1 MIFILAIYF
10 LLTLP
15 EELNSYFSMKPTKQL
30 FQLTSAY
37 KFQRSASIGFE
48 QWDSFAGLQGCK
60 VVGPM
65 IPTSMNHF
73 GDIPEFKPD
82 DFDKDRKMLFNLN
95 VGRAQEILRR
105 ELPYIFAKSNLDF
118 SIFSN
123 YITVSDGHSNKMVM
137 PKNMYSTAVKS
148 LNVAASFSSTYPIMN
163 VKKIEYIEDCSS
175 IQCLVDVVLPDM
187 IRIEGQAIWEGMFY
201 FGLDESGLICSHVF
215 DRKISNLRPSLLTPS
230 STQFPWLRPKA
241 LWSTDLLAGVS
252 GCISS
257 SPDVSSSSFD
267 MLSEDKLSDGDNIVF
282 IME

>member
-1 MIFILAIYF
+1 MFFILAIYF
-10 LLTLP
+10 LLALP
-15 EELNSYFSMKPTKQL
+15 KELNSYLSTKPIKHL
-30 FQLTSAY
+30 FHLTTDY
-37 KFQRSASIGFE
+37 NFKRSASIGFE

-65 IPTSMNHF
+65 IPTSMNHL

-95 VGRAQEILRR
+95 VGRAQETLRR

-187 IRIEGQAIWEGMFY
+187 IRIEGQVTTLLLF
-201 FGLDESGLICSHVF
+201 FSKLFCQLSHS
-215 DRKISNLRPSLLTPS
+215 IHYS
-230 STQFPWLRPKA
+230 
-241 LWSTDLLAGVS
+241 
-252 GCISS
+252 
-257 SPDVSSSSFD
+257 
-267 MLSEDKLSDGDNIVF
+267 
-282 IME
+282 